1 MGKYEPLTHYLQQQ
15 SSNVKLTYD
24 EIEKILAEAL
34 PPSASEYEEWWTND
48 DDTHTQSIS
57 WKKAN
62 YRVSILD
69 LGKSVTFSKI

>member
-1 MGKYEPLTHYLQQQ
+1 MSKYEPLTHYLQQQ
-15 SSNVKLTYD
+15 SGNVKLTYD
-24 EIEKILAEAL
+24 EIEKILGDSL